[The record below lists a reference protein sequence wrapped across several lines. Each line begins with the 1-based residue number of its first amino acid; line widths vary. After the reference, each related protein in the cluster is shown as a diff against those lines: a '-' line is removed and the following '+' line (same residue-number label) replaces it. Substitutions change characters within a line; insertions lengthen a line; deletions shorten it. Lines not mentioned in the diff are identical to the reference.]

1 MSPASRVAAA
11 AIVGLLLLQVA
22 WHGWLDPPAHSPPW
36 AMALF
41 FALPILPAFVLLLL
55 RHRRAGFWGA
65 LAALL
70 YFSHGVM
77 AAWASPGVLGPA
89 LLQVALSAV
98 LVVAASWDG
107 VRARFAGRRAPP
119 PAV

>member
-1 MSPASRVAAA
+1 MSTATRVATV
-11 AIVGLLLLQVA
+11 AIVALAALQLA
-22 WHGWLDPPAHSPPW
+22 WHAWLAPPTRAEPW
-36 AMALF
+36 ALALF
-41 FALPILPAFVLLLL
+41 FLLPLLPALLLALL

-77 AAWASPGVLGPA
+77 VAWSSPGETWLG
-89 LLQVALSAV
+89 LLQAALATV

-107 VRARFAGRRAPP
+107 MRGRFSRPRTP

>member
-1 MSPASRVAAA
+1 MSLATRVAAA
-11 AIVGLLLLQVA
+11 TIVAVFGLQLA
-22 WHGWLDPPAHSPPW
+22 WHGWLAPPARSAHW

-41 FALPILPAFVLLLL
+41 FALPILPALVLVLL

-65 LAALL
+65 LAALV

-77 AAWASPGVLGPA
+77 AAWATPGVRGLA
-89 LLQVALSAV
+89 LAQVALSAV

-107 VRARFAGRRAPP
+107 MRGRFARRRPP

>member
-1 MSPASRVAAA
+1 MSPAARVTAA
-11 AIVGLLLLQVA
+11 AIVGLFALQLA
-22 WHGWLDPPAHSPPW
+22 WHGWLAPPARSAPW

-41 FALPILPAFVLLLL
+41 FALPILPALVLVLL

-65 LAALL
+65 LAALV

-77 AAWASPGVLGPA
+77 AAWATPGVRGLA
-89 LLQVALSAV
+89 LAQVALSAV

-107 VRARFAGRRAPP
+107 MRGRFARRRPP

>member
-1 MSPASRVAAA
+1 MTMAKRLAAVA
-11 AIVGLLLLQVA
+11 ILGLFVLQLA
-22 WHGWLDPPAHSPPW
+22 WHGWLAPPVHAAPW

-41 FALPILPAFVLLLL
+41 FAAPILPAVGLLAL

-77 AAWASPGVLGPA
+77 AAWVTPEVRTMA
-89 LLQVALSAV
+89 LLQVALSAL

-107 VRARFAGRRAPP
+107 MRGRFARRRAPP
-119 PAV
+119 AV

>member
-1 MSPASRVAAA
+1 MSTASRTAAL
-11 AIVGLLLLQVA
+11 AIVALAALQLA
-22 WHGWLDPPAHSPPW
+22 WHGWLAPPVEAAPW
-36 AMALF
+36 ALAVF
-41 FALPILPAFVLLLL
+41 FLLPILPALVLTLLG
-55 RHRRAGFWGA
+55 HRRAGFWGA

-77 AAWASPGVLGPA
+77 VAWSSPGETALGLVQA
-89 LLQVALSAV
+89 ALSAV

-107 VRARFAGRRAPP
+107 MRARFNKKRPP